1 MSDNQALTRRPKL
14 IATDLDGTIVAH
26 YGDITQRTIDTF
38 KKAHAMG
45 VEIFF
50 VTGRPPRWMPEIK
63 EAFGIGNAICGN
75 GAMLYDLHNDAVIE
89 EWLIP
94 VDAQLETV
102 TRLRKAIPQI
112 SFAVESHN
120 YFHREKAYIPRWD
133 VGLDNV
139 GVEKIEEIITSPALK
154 LLARCSQQE
163 LSSDEMLAIAKIEL
177 EGIVTVTH
185 SNPSDSLLEISAL
198 GVSKGL
204 TLAKMAARLGIDA
217 SECVSFGDNPNDFS
231 MLQWCG
237 RSFAMADGH
246 PEGPLHA
253 KGVAGPCEED
263 GVAIIIEQLLELPA

>member
-1 MSDNQALTRRPKL
+1 MSNNQEIARRPKL

-38 KKAHAMG
+38 KRAHAMG

-63 EAFGIGNAICGN
+63 EAFGIGSAICGN
-75 GAMLYDLHNDAVIE
+75 GAMLYDLHNDKVLE

-139 GVEKIEEIITSPALK
+139 GVEQIEEIITSPALK

-163 LSSDEMLAIAKIEL
+163 LSSDEMLAIARIEL
-177 EGIVTVTH
+177 EGVVTVTH

-217 SECVSFGDNPNDFS
+217 ADCVSFGDNPNDFS

-237 RSFAMADGH
+237 LSFAMADGH